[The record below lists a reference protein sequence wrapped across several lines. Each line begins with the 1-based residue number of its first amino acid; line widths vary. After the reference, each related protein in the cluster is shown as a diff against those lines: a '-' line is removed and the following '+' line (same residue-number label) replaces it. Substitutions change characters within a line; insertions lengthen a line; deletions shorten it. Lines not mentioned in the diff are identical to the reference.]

1 MNLIQLQND
10 LQMSPDQWLQ
20 QQLVQPTGQIPQ
32 FLVMGELQRR
42 KEMRDG
48 AKAEQPG
55 PRGSMAEEYA
65 RGLGQADVGNY
76 GQAMQQAQQGPPP
89 GPPAGNQPGVPPGQG
104 PVGLPPGQPPG
115 GMMTSPIQK
124 GGGMMPPPQG
134 FKDGGAVSRRNW
146 LEQQR
151 RNQERMMQAFL
162 PGSDPMAEM
171 SPYAIPYVQMMELLK
186 QQQPPGAVMQPR
198 SGGGVQD
205 YVPERPFSERE
216 LRMIQAKYAGEAEE
230 EYIRLVHNGR
240 TQERMATPPGP
251 LLNTPPIVM
260 PNLPPAQ
267 APQGPPAP
275 PDNRTMLQRFQGAMA
290 NQSPD
295 ASVMAAEAL
304 RGLPPI
310 DISGIGTGPGAE
322 AQARSYQDALQR
334 AQDVPNVLSRRP
346 GRSLGQSIAENLQG
360 RPSNI
365 PLGPQ
370 AGMQDYPPDVPRG
383 GQGTSGPE
391 PPPDRPYMGLG
402 GVRNDEL
409 DWLRGVLPGSL
420 AASQPNAPGT
430 EPPPDRPFT
439 GSPQVPP
446 GPGGPA
452 GAPPSGRMVAPGG
465 GGGGGA
471 RPGPSG
477 NLINEPLTGI
487 MDQIQ
492 QAKMPD
498 RYAELIEQNKAR
510 KEGLKGNVEDDKGM
524 ALLTAGLGIMAG
536 TSPNAMTNIGRGA
549 LLGVADWNSATKE
562 MRQAERDIYNADQ
575 ALAVAQAN
583 RDERQIEMAFRA
595 KTHAEE
601 MRERAAARASSSGDA
616 AANRA
621 QMLELRKAELEDNK
635 QNRQEVR
642 EQSRITNA
650 TRLYEDSSKDINNY
664 QKLIMQGKQAGV
676 DTTQL
681 ESDLA
686 DARSRQGEARSTLY
700 NQSINQ
706 QMRAGNIA
714 DARNMSDAD
723 VKKKMESGEWKSGMY
738 VRTSRGIVQL
748 P

>member
-104 PVGLPPGQPPG
+104 
-115 GMMTSPIQK
+115 MMTSPIQQ
-124 GGGMMPPPQG
+124 GEGMMSPPGQSPQGMAPPPQG
-134 FKDGGAVSRRNW
+134 FRDGGEVDGQSPMAKYRR
-146 LEQQR
+146 LMELLR
-151 RNQERMMQAFL
+151 RNQ
-162 PGSDPMAEM
+162 M
-171 SPYAIPYVQMMELLK
+171 SGM
-186 QQQPPGAVMQPR
+186 PPGALNVVPSAEVYGGEFGAAPHQDYADELSRMAMERGNQAPR
-198 SGGGVQD
+198 MPSQGGVQD
-205 YVPERPFSERE
+205 FQPNA
-216 LRMIQAKYAGEAEE
+216 M
-230 EYIRLVHNGR
+230 
-240 TQERMATPPGP
+240 PPG
-251 LLNTPPIVM
+251 TPPIVM

-510 KEGLKGNVEDDKGM
+510 KEGLKGNVEGDKGM

-738 VRTSRGIVQL
+738 IRTSRGIVQL